1 MSNIVSLEKVRG
13 EIFEISTDELIGSI
27 ISKDDFVV
35 INDKIEPKR
44 DLALKLFTATRIES
58 YHVEL
63 QQVVSSEKETVYV
76 CKATVSRKGKVAEGL
91 GACSTKEIENRG
103 GSGGR
108 IHHDALATA
117 ETRAY
122 KRAIEAVVG
131 LPFINEIILKL
142 FGSYDAVK
150 GVEADTPS
158 ITPDEFVRKI
168 KEAKALPHLKNI
180 WTKYQGNLK
189 TYTAEDRERV
199 VSAKNQRKEELHSE
213 QHRGNH

>member
-1 MSNIVSLEKVRG
+1 MSNIVSLEKVRD
-13 EIFEISTDELIGSI
+13 ETFEVSTDELIGSI
-27 ISKDDFVV
+27 VSKDDFVV

-58 YHVEL
+58 YRVEL
-63 QQVVSSEKETVYV
+63 QQVVTTDKEVVYT

-91 GACSTKEIENRG
+91 GACSTREIENR

-142 FGSYDAVK
+142 FGSFDAGK
-150 GVEADTPS
+150 GDKVDTPS
-158 ITPDEFVRKI
+158 ITPDEFIQKI
-168 KEAKALPHLKNI
+168 REAKAIPHLKNI
-180 WTKYQGNLK
+180 WTKYQSNLK
-189 TYTAEDRERV
+189 TYTSQDRESV
-199 VSAKNQRKEELHSE
+199 VFEKNKRKEELSNE
-213 QHRGNH
+213 QH

>member
-1 MSNIVSLEKVRG
+1 MSIVSLEKVRD
-13 EIFEISTDELIGSI
+13 ETFEVSTDELIGSI
-27 ISKDDFVV
+27 VSKDDFVV
-35 INDKIEPKR
+35 INNKIEPKR

-76 CKATVSRKGKVAEGL
+76 CKATVSRKGKVAEGM
-91 GACSTKEIENRG
+91 GACSTKEISDRG
-103 GSGGR
+103 GGR

-158 ITPDEFVRKI
+158 ITPDEFIQKI
-168 KEAKALPHLKNI
+168 REAKAIPHLKNI
-180 WTKYQGNLK
+180 WTKYQSNLK
-189 TYTAEDRERV
+189 TYTSQDRESV
-199 VSAKNQRKEELHSE
+199 VFEKNKRKEELSNE
-213 QHRGNH
+213 QH

>member
-1 MSNIVSLEKVRG
+1 MSIVSLEKVRD
-13 EIFEISTDELIGSI
+13 ETFEVSTDELIGSI
-27 ISKDDFVV
+27 VSKDDFVV
-35 INDKIEPKR
+35 INNKIEPKR

-76 CKATVSRKGKVAEGL
+76 CKATVSRKGKVAEGM
-91 GACSTKEIENRG
+91 GACSTKEISDRG
-103 GSGGR
+103 GGR

-131 LPFINEIILKL
+131 LPFINEIIMKL

-158 ITPDEFVRKI
+158 ITPDEFIQKI
-168 KEAKALPHLKNI
+168 REAKAIPHLKNI
-180 WTKYQGNLK
+180 WTKYQSNLK
-189 TYTAEDRERV
+189 TYTSQDRESV
-199 VSAKNQRKEELHSE
+199 VFEKNKRKEELSNE
-213 QHRGNH
+213 QH

>member
-1 MSNIVSLEKVRG
+1 MSNIVSLEKVRD
-13 EIFEISTDELIGSI
+13 ETFEVSTDELIGSI
-27 ISKDDFVV
+27 VSRDDFVV

-58 YHVEL
+58 YRVEL
-63 QQVVSSEKETVYV
+63 QQVVTTDKEVVYT
-76 CKATVSRKGKVAEGL
+76 CKATVSRKGKIAEGL
-91 GACSTKEIENRG
+91 GACSTKEIESRG

-142 FGSYDAVK
+142 FGSFDAVK
-150 GVEADTPS
+150 TDTPS
-158 ITPDEFVRKI
+158 ITPDELVQKI
-168 KEAKALPHLKNI
+168 REAKALPHLKNI
-180 WTKYQGNLK
+180 WAKYQSNLK
-189 TYTAEDRERV
+189 TYTVQDRERV
-199 VSAKNQRKEELHSE
+199 VFEKNKRKEELSNE
-213 QHRGNH
+213 QH

>member
-1 MSNIVSLEKVRG
+1 MSNMISLEKVRG

-27 ISKDDFVV
+27 VSRDDFVV

-58 YHVEL
+58 YNVEL
-63 QQVVSSEKETVYV
+63 QQVVSSEKETVYI
-76 CKATVSRKGKVAEGL
+76 CKATVSRKGKSAEGM
-91 GACSTKEIENRG
+91 GACSTREISDRG
-103 GSGGR
+103 GGR

-142 FGSYDAVK
+142 FGSFDAVK
-150 GVEADTPS
+150 GVEADSPS
-158 ITPDEFVRKI
+158 ITPDEFVLKI

-199 VSAKNQRKEELHSE
+199 VFEKNKRKEELHSE